1 MWKRKYN
8 INMDIRNVLI
18 LQCFYHTFG
27 FTVSERRAARVFSH
41 ESSSTG
47 EAQHTTRLRL
57 EGAQRARLAW
67 TETISRE
74 LTSRA
79 LAYNQ
84 RNTF

>member
-1 MWKRKYN
+1 MGKRKYN
-8 INMDIRNVLI
+8 VNIVIRNVLI
-18 LQCFYHTFG
+18 LQCFHTFG
-27 FTVSERRAARVFSH
+27 FTVSEGCAARVFSH

-67 TETISRE
+67 METISRE

-84 RNTF
+84 RKTF

>member
-1 MWKRKYN
+1 
-8 INMDIRNVLI
+8 MDIRNALI
-18 LQCFYHTFG
+18 LQCFHHTFG
-27 FTVSERRAARVFSH
+27 FTVSEGRAARVFSH

-47 EAQHTTRLRL
+47 KAQHTARLRL
-57 EGAQRARLAW
+57 EGAQRARLAR

-74 LTSRA
+74 LTGGA